1 MGFHRAVAPALCLF
15 LVSFPAWAQ
24 TSPPSVSA
32 EDQFAASSQT
42 AAVVGPATMSPAECT
57 PCIRTNLEYLAG
69 PELHG
74 RGSET
79 DDEHRTAEFIAAKL
93 RSYGL
98 APAAEKGRYIQ
109 TATIESRKVI
119 APPILSF
126 EVRQGN
132 QSSVVAW
139 THGKEIEVRRLS
151 QPDVSGRLQKLNVG
165 DPAATAA
172 QVVQGTVLLLK
183 LESGLGSSAVQAVIA
198 GFNDSKAAMLIVS
211 QSAGSTSPSSQPP
224 KLPQLPV
231 QFGNEEPKWKPTL
244 VVATPEAFAQLWALP
259 DDTTIKLHAET
270 SRWKT
275 KHTWNVLAKLEGT
288 REKDQVILL
297 SAHLDHLGIRNGETY
312 YGADDD
318 ASGTAAVMELARAMA
333 REPRPARTVV
343 FALWGSE
350 ELGMLGARYFLQY
363 PSFDLNSIVAN
374 LEFEMIARPD
384 PKLKAYQ
391 VWLTGWD
398 RSNLGQELVAHGAD
412 LVGDPHPEE
421 EFFQRSDNYAL
432 AQRGIIAHT
441 ISSYGL
447 HKDYHRPTDTLDK
460 VDWKHLDR
468 AIGSMIGPLTWL
480 ANSDF
485 TPEWNS
491 GQRP

>member
-1 MGFHRAVAPALCLF
+1 MDRNRAVVAALCF
-15 LVSFPAWAQ
+15 RLVAFPAWAQ
-24 TSPPSVSA
+24 TSPVLVPA
-32 EDQFAASSQT
+32 EAALAASGQR
-42 AAVVGPATMSPAECT
+42 AAVVGPATTSPAECV
-57 PCIRTNLEYLAG
+57 PCIRSNLEYLAG

-79 DDEHRTAEFIAAKL
+79 ADEYRAAEFIAARL

-98 APAAEKGRYIQ
+98 APAAENDHYIQ
-109 TATIESRKVI
+109 TATIQSRTVT
-119 APPILSF
+119 APPVLSF
-126 EVRQGN
+126 EVGQGN
-132 QSSVVAW
+132 PSRLIAW
-139 THGKEIEVRRLS
+139 THGKEIVVQALS
-151 QPDVSGRLQKLNVG
+151 QPDISGPLKKLNAG
-165 DPAATAA
+165 DPGVTAA
-172 QVVQGTVLLLK
+172 QVVQGTVVLLK
-183 LESGLGSSAVQAVIA
+183 LKSGLEWNAAQAAIT
-198 GFNDSKAAMLIVS
+198 GFSGSKAAMLIVS
-211 QSAGSTSPSSQPP
+211 QSVVSTGHLSQAP
-224 KLPQLPV
+224 KLPRLPL
-231 QFGNEEPKWKPTL
+231 QFGNDRPQWKPTI
-244 VVATPEAFAQLWALP
+244 VVAGSSAFAQLWALP
-259 DDTTIKLHAET
+259 DDTTIKLQAET
-270 SRWKT
+270 SRWKVR
-275 KHTWNVLAKLEGT
+275 HTWNVLAKLEGT

-297 SAHLDHLGIRNGETY
+297 SAHLDHLGIRRGETY

-333 REPRPARTVV
+333 REPTPARTVV

-350 ELGMLGARYFLQY
+350 ELGKLGARYFLQY

-384 PKLKAYQ
+384 PKLKADQ

-398 RSNLGQELVAHGAD
+398 RTNLGEELVAHGAD

-432 AQRGIIAHT
+432 AQQGIIAQT

-460 VDWKHLDR
+460 VDWKHLDQ
-468 AIGSMIGPLTWL
+468 AIGSMIGPVTWL